1 MIDQI
6 LGWTATIIFSSMI
19 IPQLI
24 KTLRTR
30 TTKGVSISLYI
41 MYFIGNCVAIC
52 YATLIQ
58 QQPLQ
63 IKYSFALFI
72 TSVYIIFYYKIRR
85 EENANNGKLQHS
97 V

>member
-6 LGWTATIIFSSMI
+6 LGWTATIIFSAMI

-24 KTLRTR
+24 KTLKTK
-30 TTKGVSISLYI
+30 TTKGVSITLYV
-41 MYFIGNCVAIC
+41 MYLIGNCVAIC

-63 IKYSFALFI
+63 MKYSFALAI
-72 TSVYIIFYYKIRR
+72 TSIYIISFYSIKRK
-85 EENANNGKLQHS
+85 ENVTNGKL
-97 V
+97 